1 MKKNKRLSTLLK
13 YLLEQKE
20 PVSIRALSEML
31 TVSKRT
37 IRYDLDEIEDLIKD
51 SEFELKRKPNFGIYL
66 EGDRDSS
73 ADLYYKFDDFYN
85 SRHFRSAEKRKY
97 IILYRL
103 FQKKEAILMREL
115 ADFLDVSTTTVS
127 KDLNMV
133 EDWLEDQNL
142 RLLRKRNYGIEIE
155 GNELQIRQAM
165 KVLINQTYENGE
177 MIDLL
182 NEINE
187 REDYRGRLEYG
198 FSREI
203 AGLVGEEKLKKLE
216 KIIRKAEKELELKFA
231 DAAYAGLVFHIAFAL
246 SRLKSN
252 KDIKIEADQ
261 LESLKGKEEFNI
273 SEKIAKML
281 EEEFSVKIPD
291 DEIGFITL
299 HLLGARM
306 REREVDNKRTNL
318 TKLEVLVAQIIEI
331 VGNYFNIDLTQDD
344 KLYNGMLI
352 HLKAAL
358 NRLLFDLPIDNP
370 LVDDI
375 KERYGEIFTATS
387 QAARIIQNE
396 YYIEI
401 SEEEIA
407 YLTIHFGAALERL
420 NYPLKRTAEVI
431 IVCSSGVGTTN
442 LLEVRL
448 KNEFKGI
455 KIKDS
460 LSTYE
465 AREKINSYHDIDFII
480 STIPFKC
487 EKKDVVV
494 VKPFLDEDD
503 INKIKD
509 YLKSKQIAYGIF
521 REEENTSQAGDDIKR
536 ITKLLKPY
544 IKDDKVEK
552 VKTLIEEYFNSD
564 NLSLEKSERQKSG
577 LLKFLKADFI
587 RVNEQE
593 MDWKDALD
601 YSGQILV
608 EKNLIDVHYVN
619 RMIEIVEEKGP
630 YIAIAPHICL
640 AHAGLED
647 GVNKASISLAVF
659 KNGFKLK
666 HDFDPI
672 KFVFVLA
679 PEDKKS
685 HLPALTDI
693 MKIANNK
700 EIMNKIL
707 ESENNIEIYEII
719 KKFLNS
725 Y

>member
-13 YLLEQKE
+13 YLLDQKE

-37 IRYDLDEIEDLIKD
+37 IRYDLDEIEDLIND

-73 ADLYYKFDDFYN
+73 AEIYSKFDDFYN
-85 SRHFRSAEKRKY
+85 NRHFRSAEKRKY

-187 REDYRGRLEYG
+187 REDYRGRLEHG

-203 AGLVGEEKLKKLE
+203 AGLVGEEKLQKLE
-216 KIIRKAEKELELKFA
+216 KIIRRAEKKLELKFA
-231 DAAYAGLVFHIAFAL
+231 DAAYAGLVFHVAFAL

-252 KDIKIEADQ
+252 KDIKIEPEQ
-261 LESLKGKEEFNI
+261 LKSLKGKEEYNI
-273 SEKIAKML
+273 SEKIAEML

-306 REREVDNKRTNL
+306 REQSINHKRTNL
-318 TKLEVLVAQIIEI
+318 TKLEVLVSQIIEI
-331 VGNYFNIDLTQDD
+331 VGNYFNIDLSQDD

-375 KERYGEIFTATS
+375 KERYGDIFTATS

-448 KNEFKGI
+448 NNEFKGV

-465 AREKINSYHDIDFII
+465 AREKIDSYEDIDFII

-509 YLKSKQIAYGIF
+509 YLKSNQIAYGIF
-521 REEENTSQAGDDIKR
+521 REELNPPEGGDDIKK

-544 IKDDKVEK
+544 IKEGKVED
-552 VKTLIEEYFNSD
+552 VKNLIGKYFNSD
-564 NLSLEKSERQKSG
+564 DFSIEKSEQQQSG

-587 RVNEQE
+587 RVNAQE
-593 MDWKDALD
+593 MDWKDALH
-601 YSGQILV
+601 YSGEVLV
-608 EKNLIDVHYVN
+608 ENKLIEERYVN

-647 GVNKASISLAVF
+647 GVNEASISLAVF

-672 KFVFVLA
+672 EFVFVLA

-700 EIMNKIL
+700 ELMNRIL
-707 ESENNIEIYEII
+707 ESDNNIEIYEII
-719 KKFLNS
+719 KEFLNG

>member
-66 EGDRDSS
+66 EGNRDSS
-73 ADLYYKFDDFYN
+73 AELYNKFDAFYN
-85 SRHFRSAEKRKY
+85 IRHFRSAEKRKY

-133 EDWLEDQNL
+133 EDWLEEQNL

-165 KVLINQTYENGE
+165 KALINQTYENGE

-198 FSREI
+198 FSKEI
-203 AGLVGEEKLKKLE
+203 AGLVGEEKLQKLE

-246 SRLKSN
+246 ARLKSN
-252 KDIKIEADQ
+252 KDIKIEPGQ
-261 LESLKGKEEFNI
+261 LESLKGKEEYNI
-273 SEKIAKML
+273 SGKIAEML

-306 REREVDNKRTNL
+306 REHNIDNQRTNL

-331 VGNYFNIDLTQDD
+331 VGNYFSIDLSQDD

-407 YLTIHFGAALERL
+407 YVTIHFGAALERL

-448 KNEFKGI
+448 NNEFKGI
-455 KIKDS
+455 RIKNS

-465 AREKINSYHDIDFII
+465 AREKIESYDDIDFII

-521 REEENTSQAGDDIKR
+521 REETNTSQTRDDIKK

-544 IKDDKVEK
+544 IKEDKVEE

-564 NLSLEKSERQKSG
+564 HISLEKSERQKSG
-577 LLKFLKADFI
+577 LLKFLNADLI
-587 RVNEQE
+587 RVNERE

-608 EKNLIDVHYVN
+608 EKNLIDIHYVN

-719 KKFLNS
+719 KKFLND